1 MKLDQSRM
9 ERALEYLSSTDEPAA
24 ELRANVE
31 RAEYKAKAIRD
42 KVFLLEVGS
51 VAERNANAGV
61 HMTYVAAINDYFIAL
76 QESDA
81 MRNKRT
87 TEAIVIDCWRS
98 INANRKQGS
107 V

>member
-51 VAERNANAGV
+51 VAETKRQRWCAYDVCSSHQRLLYCIAG
-61 HMTYVAAINDYFIAL
+61 
-76 QESDA
+76 
-81 MRNKRT
+81 K
-87 TEAIVIDCWRS
+87 
-98 INANRKQGS
+98 
-107 V
+107 